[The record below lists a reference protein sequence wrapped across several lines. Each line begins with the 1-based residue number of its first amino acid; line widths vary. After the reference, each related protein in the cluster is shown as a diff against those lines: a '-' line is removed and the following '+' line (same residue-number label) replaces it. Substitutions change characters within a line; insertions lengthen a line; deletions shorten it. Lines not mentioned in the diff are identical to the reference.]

1 MEEAREDDVEMELLG
16 ELEVEVLLENDKPQ
30 GSQKLTCMET
40 LLSKRLKLEEVMK
53 AMVKEYV

>member
-30 GSQKLTCMET
+30 GSQKLTYMET
-40 LLSKRLKLEEVMK
+40 LLSKE
-53 AMVKEYV
+53 A